1 MLTVNIDVKDRL
13 VNGQLGTVMQIAKNH
28 RNEVF
33 KIYIQ
38 FDDNRA
44 GLMKIN
50 TDIFAK
56 QRCWVPMDKT
66 ESKNKSKI
74 K

>member
-13 VNGQLGTVMQIAKNH
+13 VNGQLGTVMQIAKNY

-38 FDDNRA
+38 FDDNREV
-44 GLMKIN
+44 L
-50 TDIFAK
+50 
-56 QRCWVPMDKT
+56 
-66 ESKNKSKI
+66 
-74 K
+74 